1 MSSTNKTTNLKLNDW
16 VGTDVPQRE
25 DFNADNQ
32 RIDKAIGDH
41 TGNTTV
47 HITQAERDLWGLP
60 FYYYNYF
67 GNGKATR
74 KVEIPIPFRPRFA
87 IVFADGMAPSVCKFS
102 SSANYHYVA
111 FASQTRGTIGMTLDD
126 QTLTVNQ
133 SVSPVTGQEY
143 ACLNQNGTTY
153 AVLFFR

>member
-47 HITQAERDLWGLP
+47 HSPRRSGPVGAP

-74 KVEIPIPFRPRFA
+74 KVEVPSPFRPRFA

-102 SSANYHYVA
+102 SS
-111 FASQTRGTIGMTLDD
+111 SQLPLCGLCQPDARHHRHDAG
-126 QTLTVNQ
+126 
-133 SVSPVTGQEY
+133 
-143 ACLNQNGTTY
+143 
-153 AVLFFR
+153 

>member
-1 MSSTNKTTNLKLNDW
+1 ME
-16 VGTDVPQRE
+16 VPS
-25 DFNADNQ
+25 
-32 RIDKAIGDH
+32 
-41 TGNTTV
+41 
-47 HITQAERDLWGLP
+47 
-60 FYYYNYF
+60 
-67 GNGKATR
+67 
-74 KVEIPIPFRPRFA
+74 PFRPRFA

>member
-47 HITQAERDLWGLP
+47 HITQAERDLWGL
-60 FYYYNYF
+60 
-67 GNGKATR
+67 
-74 KVEIPIPFRPRFA
+74 RPRFA

>member
-1 MSSTNKTTNLKLNDW
+1 MSSTNKTTNLQLNDW

-60 FYYYNYF
+60 FYYYNY
-67 GNGKATR
+67 
-74 KVEIPIPFRPRFA
+74 
-87 IVFADGMAPSVCKFS
+87 
-102 SSANYHYVA
+102 VA

-126 QTLTVNQ
+126 TSLTVNQ

>member
-74 KVEIPIPFRPRFA
+74 KVEIPSPFRPRFA
-87 IVFADGMAPSVCKFS
+87 CVQILQQRQLPLCGLCQPDPRHHRHDAG
-102 SSANYHYVA
+102 
-111 FASQTRGTIGMTLDD
+111 
-126 QTLTVNQ
+126 
-133 SVSPVTGQEY
+133 
-143 ACLNQNGTTY
+143 
-153 AVLFFR
+153 

>member
-74 KVEIPIPFRPRFA
+74 KVEVPSPFRPRFA

-102 SSANYHYVA
+102 SSANYPRHHRYDA
-111 FASQTRGTIGMTLDD
+111 G
-126 QTLTVNQ
+126 
-133 SVSPVTGQEY
+133 
-143 ACLNQNGTTY
+143 
-153 AVLFFR
+153 

>member
-74 KVEIPIPFRPRFA
+74 KVE
-87 IVFADGMAPSVCKFS
+87 VLCHCVCRRYG
-102 SSANYHYVA
+102 ALCVQILQQRQLPLCGLCQPDARHHRYDA
-111 FASQTRGTIGMTLDD
+111 G
-126 QTLTVNQ
+126 
-133 SVSPVTGQEY
+133 
-143 ACLNQNGTTY
+143 
-153 AVLFFR
+153 

>member
-74 KVEIPIPFRPRFA
+74 
-87 IVFADGMAPSVCKFS
+87 
-102 SSANYHYVA
+102 
-111 FASQTRGTIGMTLDD
+111 
-126 QTLTVNQ
+126 TV
-133 SVSPVTGQEY
+133 
-143 ACLNQNGTTY
+143 
-153 AVLFFR
+153 

>member
-32 RIDKAIGDH
+32 RIDSAFGSHI
-41 TGNTTV
+41 GNTTV
-47 HITQAERDLWGLP
+47 HITQAERELWELP

-67 GNGKATR
+67 GNGQTTR
-74 KVEIPIPFRPRFA
+74 TVEVPSPFTPRFA
-87 IVFADGMAPSVCKFS
+87 IVFADGMAPTVCKFS

-111 FASQTRGTIGMTLDD
+111 FGSQTRSTIGLTLSGT
-126 QTLTVNQ
+126 TLTVEQ
-133 SVSPVTGQEY
+133 SVAPVTGQEY
-143 ACLNQNGTTY
+143 ACLNQNATTY

>member
-1 MSSTNKTTNLKLNDW
+1 MGAAVLL
-16 VGTDVPQRE
+16 
-25 DFNADNQ
+25 
-32 RIDKAIGDH
+32 
-41 TGNTTV
+41 
-47 HITQAERDLWGLP
+47 
-60 FYYYNYF
+60 YNYF

-74 KVEIPIPFRPRFA
+74 KVEVPSPFRPRFA

-126 QTLTVNQ
+126 TSLTVNQ

>member
-47 HITQAERDLWGLP
+47 HITQAERDLWGL
-60 FYYYNYF
+60 
-67 GNGKATR
+67 
-74 KVEIPIPFRPRFA
+74 
-87 IVFADGMAPSVCKFS
+87 FADGMAPSVCKFS

-111 FASQTRGTIGMTLDD
+111 FASQTRGTIGMTLDN

>member
-47 HITQAERDLWGLP
+47 HITQAERCPVKDGIRHRVCVQRIPGAPAARQMGIEKGWNPVPQQATQIGPPGGRDHQFQIAVRAMISCVRAAQIAECLL
-60 FYYYNYF
+60 
-67 GNGKATR
+67 KA
-74 KVEIPIPFRPRFA
+74 
-87 IVFADGMAPSVCKFS
+87 
-102 SSANYHYVA
+102 
-111 FASQTRGTIGMTLDD
+111 L
-126 QTLTVNQ
+126 
-133 SVSPVTGQEY
+133 
-143 ACLNQNGTTY
+143 
-153 AVLFFR
+153 

>member
-74 KVEIPIPFRPRFA
+74 KVEVPSPFRPRFA

-111 FASQTRGTIGMTLDD
+111 FASQTRGTIGMTRTENGDRPGVCLPKSERHH
-126 QTLTVNQ
+126 LCRLVF
-133 SVSPVTGQEY
+133 SVKIPF
-143 ACLNQNGTTY
+143 
-153 AVLFFR
+153 LFW

>member
-47 HITQAERDLWGLP
+47 HITQ
-60 FYYYNYF
+60 
-67 GNGKATR
+67 
-74 KVEIPIPFRPRFA
+74 
-87 IVFADGMAPSVCKFS
+87 
-102 SSANYHYVA
+102 VA
-111 FASQTRGTIGMTLDD
+111 G
-126 QTLTVNQ
+126 
-133 SVSPVTGQEY
+133 PVG
-143 ACLNQNGTTY
+143 A
-153 AVLFFR
+153 AVLLLQLFR

>member
-32 RIDKAIGDH
+32 RIDK
-41 TGNTTV
+41 
-47 HITQAERDLWGLP
+47 ERDLWGLP

-74 KVEIPIPFRPRFA
+74 KVEVPSPFRPRFA

-126 QTLTVNQ
+126 TSLTVNQ

>member
-41 TGNTTV
+41 TGNTAV

-74 KVEIPIPFRPRFA
+74 KVEVPSPSALALPLSLQTVWRPLCANSPAAPTTTMWPLPARPA
-87 IVFADGMAPSVCKFS
+87 APS
-102 SSANYHYVA
+102 A
-111 FASQTRGTIGMTLDD
+111 
-126 QTLTVNQ
+126 
-133 SVSPVTGQEY
+133 
-143 ACLNQNGTTY
+143 
-153 AVLFFR
+153 

>member
-67 GNGKATR
+67 GNGKVTEEHGWNMR
-74 KVEIPIPFRPRFA
+74 LTPTMYSMCVWTEPVRFR
-87 IVFADGMAPSVCKFS
+87 SL
-102 SSANYHYVA
+102 Y
-111 FASQTRGTIGMTLDD
+111 
-126 QTLTVNQ
+126 
-133 SVSPVTGQEY
+133 
-143 ACLNQNGTTY
+143 
-153 AVLFFR
+153 